1 MQGLHF
7 FGYCCQYLF
16 FEYIEQAM
24 TDKIPAGRKHYL
36 PCRTGNGK
44 RTYQFLLFFVQ
55 LRNSQFGNEGDSFS
69 AFYHT
74 HKGFHTSQMVGHLI
88 DFDRFHLAETYKLV
102 TEAMPFVQ

>member
-1 MQGLHF
+1 MDCRDCISLGTAAS
-7 FGYCCQYLF
+7 
-16 FEYIEQAM
+16 IEQAM
-24 TDKIPAGRKHYL
+24 TDKIPIGRKHYL